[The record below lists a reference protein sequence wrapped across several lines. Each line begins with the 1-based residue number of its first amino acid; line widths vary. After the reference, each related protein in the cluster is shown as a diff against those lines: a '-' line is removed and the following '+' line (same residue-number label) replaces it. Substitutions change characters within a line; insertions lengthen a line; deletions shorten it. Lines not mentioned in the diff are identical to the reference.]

1 MDYLKIYKGD
11 KMENREYLIR
21 LYDFYS
27 ELFNEKQ
34 RLYFEDYYLEN
45 LSLGE
50 ISENLGI
57 SRNAI
62 HKVIQSMEDKLLF
75 YEEKLELYK
84 KNKIICDIIEST
96 DDKRIIEKLKGL
108 I

>member
-1 MDYLKIYKGD
+1 
-11 KMENREYLIR
+11 MENRDYLVI
-21 LYDFYS
+21 LYDYYS

-34 RLYFEDYYLEN
+34 REYFENYYLEN
-45 LSLGE
+45 LSLAE
-50 ISENLGI
+50 ISDNLGV

-62 HKVIQSMEDKLLF
+62 HKVIQSMEEKLLF

-84 KNKIICDIIEST
+84 KNKIICDIIELEKDSN
-96 DDKRIIEKLKGL
+96 IIEMLKGL

>member
-1 MDYLKIYKGD
+1 MDTR
-11 KMENREYLIR
+11 NYLII
-21 LYDFYS
+21 LYDFYG

-34 RLYFEDYYLEN
+34 RLYFENYYLEN

-50 ISENLGI
+50 ISENLNI

-62 HKVIQSMEDKLLF
+62 HKVLQSMEEKLLF
-75 YEEKLELYK
+75 YEKKLELYK
-84 KNKIICDIIEST
+84 KNKIICDIIET
-96 DDKRIIEKLKGL
+96 IEDNKIKEQLKGL

>member
-1 MDYLKIYKGD
+1 MEKRDYLI
-11 KMENREYLIR
+11 M

-27 ELFNEKQ
+27 ELFNDKQ
-34 RLYFEDYYLEN
+34 RLYFENYYLEN
-45 LSLGE
+45 FSLGE
-50 ISENLGI
+50 ISDNLGV

-62 HKVIQSMEDKLLF
+62 HKVIQGMEEKLLF

-84 KNKIICDIIEST
+84 KNKIICDIIDLVE
-96 DDKRIIEKLKGL
+96 DKKVKELLKGL

>member
-1 MDYLKIYKGD
+1 METRDYLVI
-11 KMENREYLIR
+11 

-34 RLYFEDYYLEN
+34 RLYFENYYLEN
-45 LSLGE
+45 LSLAE
-50 ISENLGI
+50 ISDNLGV

-62 HKVIQSMEDKLLF
+62 HKVIQGMEEKLLF

-84 KNKIICDIIEST
+84 KNKIICDIIEMEK
-96 DDKRIIEKLKGL
+96 DDKIKELLKGL
-108 I
+108 V

>member
-1 MDYLKIYKGD
+1 MDSRDYLVI
-11 KMENREYLIR
+11 
-21 LYDFYS
+21 LYDYYC

-34 RLYFEDYYLEN
+34 REYFENYYLEN
-45 LSLGE
+45 LSLAE
-50 ISENLGI
+50 ISDNLGV

-62 HKVIQSMEDKLLF
+62 HKVIQGMEEKLLF

-84 KNKIICDIIEST
+84 KNKIICDIIELEN
-96 DDKRIIEKLKGL
+96 DNKIKEMLRGL

>member
-1 MDYLKIYKGD
+1 MEKRDYLVV
-11 KMENREYLIR
+11 
-21 LYDFYS
+21 LYDFYV

-34 RLYFEDYYLEN
+34 RLYFENYYLEN
-45 LSLGE
+45 LSLTE
-50 ISENLGI
+50 ISDNLGV

-62 HKVIQSMEDKLLF
+62 HKVIQGMEEKLLF

-84 KNKIICDIIEST
+84 KNKIICDII
-96 DDKRIIEKLKGL
+96 DVEKDEKIKEMLRRL

>member
-1 MDYLKIYKGD
+1 
-11 KMENREYLIR
+11 MENRDYLII
-21 LYDFYS
+21 LYDFYA

-34 RLYFEDYYLEN
+34 KLYFENYYLEN
-45 LSLGE
+45 LSLSE
-50 ISENLGI
+50 ISENLNV

-62 HKVIQSMEDKLLF
+62 HKVLQSMEEKLLF

-84 KNKIICDIIEST
+84 KSKIISNIIELET
-96 DDKRIIEKLKGL
+96 DTSIKEMLKGL

>member
-1 MDYLKIYKGD
+1 
-11 KMENREYLIR
+11 MENRNYIIM
-21 LYDFYS
+21 LYDYYS

-34 RLYFEDYYLEN
+34 KLYFENYYLEN
-45 LSLGE
+45 LSLSE
-50 ISENLGI
+50 ISENLNV

-62 HKVIQSMEDKLLF
+62 HKVIQSMEEKLLF

-84 KNKIICDIIEST
+84 KNKIICDIIELEQ
-96 DDKRIIEKLKGL
+96 DNNIKEMLKGL

>member
-1 MDYLKIYKGD
+1 
-11 KMENREYLIR
+11 MENRDYLVI
-21 LYDFYS
+21 LYDYYS

-34 RLYFEDYYLEN
+34 REYFENYYLEN
-45 LSLGE
+45 LSLAE
-50 ISENLGI
+50 ISDNLGV

-62 HKVIQSMEDKLLF
+62 HKVIQGMEEKLLF

-84 KNKIICDIIEST
+84 KNKIICDIIEL
-96 DDKRIIEKLKGL
+96 EKDSKIKEMLKGL

>member
-1 MDYLKIYKGD
+1 MEKRDYLI
-11 KMENREYLIR
+11 M

-27 ELFNEKQ
+27 ELFNDKQ
-34 RLYFEDYYLEN
+34 RLYFENYYLEN

-50 ISENLGI
+50 ISNNIGI

-62 HKVIQSMEDKLLF
+62 HKVIQSMEEKLLF

-84 KNKIICDIIEST
+84 KNKIICDIIELEN
-96 DDKRIIEKLKGL
+96 DNKIKEMLRGL